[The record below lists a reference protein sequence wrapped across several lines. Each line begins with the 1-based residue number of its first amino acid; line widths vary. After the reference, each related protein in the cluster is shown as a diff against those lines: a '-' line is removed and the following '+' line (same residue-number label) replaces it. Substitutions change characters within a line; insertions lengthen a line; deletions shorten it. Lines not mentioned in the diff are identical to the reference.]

1 MQGRSEPPG
10 VPAAPRRGKK
20 GEQERAL
27 EVGCNGEPL
36 SFTLWEQAAVPST
49 AVWVACSFLPADQQ
63 EMPLTRWEWGC
74 QPPDTQHGAW
84 GQHGHAGWAPQGQAV
99 GSQPCSQPSMH
110 GCRGPQRVRVP
121 QLQGLAVTPYLFLQ
135 AQQAEVFIFKAP
147 RGSLRSGTSWAW
159 HTGPGLERYSCQAPH
174 PAVPALA
181 AERLPCRLQ
190 QALVCSSLC
199 RMLACDFPL
208 ELRLLLVLLPGA
220 LALHVIHGPEDS
232 F

>member
-1 MQGRSEPPG
+1 MTTALRARSIPQSLEPPVQGRSEPPG

-36 SFTLWEQAAVPST
+36 SFTLWERAAVPST

-147 RGSLRSGTSWAW
+147 RGSL
-159 HTGPGLERYSCQAPH
+159 
-174 PAVPALA
+174 PAVRHKLGLAHGARPGAVQLPSSTPCCTRFGCRAPALPA
-181 AERLPCRLQ
+181 AAGL
-190 QALVCSSLC
+190 SL
-199 RMLACDFPL
+199 LIPVPNAGL
-208 ELRLLLVLLPGA
+208 
-220 LALHVIHGPEDS
+220 
-232 F
+232 